1 MDEARIAQLLQPFA
15 GELAPERLRQISTY
29 IDILLRWN
37 EKTNLTA
44 VREPEQIVVRHFGES
59 LFAARALLAPEA
71 QLETIDVGSGAGFP
85 GMPLKLWAP
94 RIRLT
99 LVEAHAKKATFLR
112 EVVRALALGNV
123 NVLAARAETLNDQAD
138 LVTLRAVEK
147 FDAILPTAARLVRP
161 GGRLGLLIGTP
172 QVGAAHQLPEFAW
185 AEPQHVPQSRTR
197 VLLVGNHAQ
206 QASAS

>member
-1 MDEARIAQLLQPFA
+1 MDEPRIAELLQPFV
-15 GELAPERLRQISTY
+15 GELPEERLRQISTY

-44 VREPEQIVVRHFGES
+44 VRDPEQVVLRHFGEA
-59 LFAARALLAPEA
+59 LFAARTLLEREA
-71 QLETIDVGSGAGFP
+71 ELAVIDVGSGAGFP

-112 EVVRALALGNV
+112 EVVRALAFGSV
-123 NVLAARAETLNDQAD
+123 TVVAARAETLQDQAD

-147 FDAILPTAARLVRP
+147 FDEILPTAARLVRP
-161 GGRLGLLIGTP
+161 AGRLGLLIGTG
-172 QVGAAHQLPEFAW
+172 QVGVAHQLPEFTWDPPHA
-185 AEPQHVPQSRTR
+185 VPQSRDR
-197 VLLVGNHAQ
+197 VLLVGHHGRQ
-206 QASAS
+206 ESAG